1 MIICEFKTKMQYI
14 SQTVANTLHS
24 KDGGKKE
31 KIKFL
36 FADEKMAF
44 GWEQRNEWIISGNG
58 EFYLNNGSF
67 PFLCEGHLDL
77 YDWYCCFVSLK

>member
-44 GWEQRNEWIISGNG
+44 GWEQRNE
-58 EFYLNNGSF
+58 
-67 PFLCEGHLDL
+67 
-77 YDWYCCFVSLK
+77 